1 MRGATTAR
9 ERGLV
14 HRTVRLIIDLLS
26 ESALNWLLIAIPA
39 SIILQIIGAPAPLT
53 FFAATVALI
62 PLAAIIGQTTEEI
75 ASHTGPVAGGLL
87 SATFGNATEL
97 VVAIFA
103 MIHGLDE
110 VVKASITGSIIG
122 NALLVL
128 GMSMIAAGIG
138 RERVFFNR
146 VAASTSAATLLL
158 AVAAL
163 VMPAVFNLT
172 VYGRL
177 QNASPALDRLS
188 LLVAIVLIATYGL
201 SLVFSLVTHRA
212 MLVNLAEVPEQPR
225 PGAMPAVIVLATVT
239 LLTTVESDILVGT
252 IEGTTRALGITEFFV
267 GAIIIAIVGNA
278 AEHLSAVLVAHHG
291 QMDLAVH
298 IATGSS
304 TQIAVFVAPFLVI
317 LSWLLARPMSLVF
330 NAFEIAAVALAGVVV
345 TVAAL
350 DGETNWFEGVQ
361 LVAVYLILAI
371 AFFYV
376 PVS

>member
-1 MRGATTAR
+1 
-9 ERGLV
+9 
-14 HRTVRLIIDLLS
+14 
-26 ESALNWLLIAIPA
+26 
-39 SIILQIIGAPAPLT
+39 
-53 FFAATVALI
+53 
-62 PLAAIIGQTTEEI
+62 
-75 ASHTGPVAGGLL
+75 
-87 SATFGNATEL
+87 
-97 VVAIFA
+97 
-103 MIHGLDE
+103 
-110 VVKASITGSIIG
+110 
-122 NALLVL
+122 
-128 GMSMIAAGIG
+128 
-138 RERVFFNR
+138 
-146 VAASTSAATLLL
+146 
-158 AVAAL
+158 
-163 VMPAVFNLT
+163 MPAVFNLT

>member
-1 MRGATTAR
+1 MG
-9 ERGLV
+9 
-14 HRTVRLIIDLLS
+14 
-26 ESALNWLLIAIPA
+26 ESALNWLLLAIPI
-39 SIILQIIGAPAPLT
+39 SIVFELAEAPPQMT
-53 FFAATVALI
+53 FAAATVALI
-62 PLAAIIGQTTEEI
+62 PLAALIGQATEDI
-75 ASHTGPVAGGLL
+75 ASHTGPVVGGLL
-87 SATFGNATEL
+87 SASFGNATEL
-97 VVAIFA
+97 VVAVFA
-103 MIHGLDE
+103 LLHGLDE

-172 VYGRL
+172 VFGRL
-177 QNASPALDRLS
+177 QNASPALNRLS

-201 SLVFSLVTHRA
+201 SLLFSLVTHRT
-212 MLVNLAEVPEQPR
+212 MLINLAEVPEQTHLS
-225 PGAMPAVIVLATVT
+225 ATPAVIVLAIVT
-239 LLTTVESDILVGT
+239 LLTTLESDILVGK
-252 IEGTTRALGITEFFV
+252 IEATTQALGITEFFV
-267 GAIIIAIVGNA
+267 GVIIIAIVGNA
-278 AEHLSAVLVAHHG
+278 AEHLSAVLVARHG

-304 TQIAVFVAPFLVI
+304 TQIAVFVAPFIVI
-317 LSWLLARPMSLVF
+317 VSWIIGRPMSLVF
-330 NAFEIAAVALAGVVV
+330 NAFEIAAVALAGLIV